1 MSASAFYLLPFW
13 RWQQQAVL
21 RPPAWAASRATASA
35 AAPRIEVPFLEMKS
49 VIQSSQNREQS
60 LYSKAGSTRVRKSIN
75 EQYLPARGDPVLAQS
90 NPARSNDLLS
100 FLAKAT
106 QK

>member
-49 VIQSSQNREQS
+49 VIQIQPEPGAIS
-60 LYSKAGSTRVRKSIN
+60 LFKGRIDTSKEIN
-75 EQYLPARGDPVLAQS
+75 
-90 NPARSNDLLS
+90 
-100 FLAKAT
+100 
-106 QK
+106 